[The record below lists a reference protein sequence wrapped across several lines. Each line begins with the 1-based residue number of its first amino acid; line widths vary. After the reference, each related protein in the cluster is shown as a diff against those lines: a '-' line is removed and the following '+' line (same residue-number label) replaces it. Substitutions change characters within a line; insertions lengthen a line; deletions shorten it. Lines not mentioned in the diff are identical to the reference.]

1 MLAAPTRVSRV
12 LLLKALL
19 PLIAGSLAFAA
30 TSADAGAAS
39 PRAARP
45 HVWVKSPARHHT
57 VSGTVRCHVVVH
69 DRRGIRKVRFS
80 LDGQHLNSRYSW
92 PYNCTN
98 VGHGRLDTAKLSDG
112 EHHLAL
118 RAWNRAGRSR
128 LVRWGFRVANAAQS
142 ATAPSV
148 PNNAPAQSALAPGLL
163 FDGSHVGNFALIQSA
178 AANRIQEVA
187 DPVGDGPNALRFRV
201 PDGDV
206 YPLTPT
212 SSPRAQALS
221 PAIIH
226 QGQEFWIHD
235 QVMLPRGFPSNL
247 LWFGLAAVYGPPEDG
262 SSPVA
267 LQVVEDRIVIK
278 RNSTYG
284 YDQPWSMPLV
294 TGRWIDYVLHER
306 FGHDGWI
313 ELWINGERMT
323 FKNGDQRLNMQ
334 TMDFS
339 NDQGTNHVRITNYRP
354 AGVADEVT
362 VYHRGFKVGR
372 TKDSVG
378 AAYAG

>member
-12 LLLKALL
+12 FLLTAFLCLATGVAALT
-19 PLIAGSLAFAA
+19 AGSSTAH
-30 TSADAGAAS
+30 AAS
-39 PRAARP
+39 RRAARP
-45 HVWVKSPARHHT
+45 HVWIKSPSPRRS

-80 LDGQHLNSRYSW
+80 LDGHHLNTRRSW
-92 PYNCTN
+92 PFNCSN
-98 VGHGRLDTAKLSDG
+98 VGHGRLDTVKLSDG
-112 EHHLAL
+112 EHRLAL

-128 LVRWGFRVANAAQS
+128 LVRWTFRVANGAQS
-142 ATAPSV
+142 ATAPSTLNTSPSQNV
-148 PNNAPAQSALAPGLL
+148 FAPGLM
-163 FDGSHVGNFALIQSA
+163 FDGTHVGNFALIQSA
-178 AANRIQEVA
+178 ADNRIQEVP
-187 DPVGDGPNALRFRV
+187 DPVGNGPNALRFRV

-221 PAIIH
+221 PPIIH
-226 QGQEFWIHD
+226 RGQEFWIHD
-235 QVMLPRGFPSNL
+235 QVLLPRGFPSNL

-267 LQVVEDRIVIK
+267 LQVVENEIVIK

-284 YDQPWSMPLV
+284 YDRPWSMPLV

-306 FGHDGWI
+306 FGNDGWI
-313 ELWINGERMT
+313 ELWIDGQRMT

-354 AGVADEVT
+354 AGVANEVT

-372 TKDSVG
+372 TKESVG
-378 AAYAG
+378 A